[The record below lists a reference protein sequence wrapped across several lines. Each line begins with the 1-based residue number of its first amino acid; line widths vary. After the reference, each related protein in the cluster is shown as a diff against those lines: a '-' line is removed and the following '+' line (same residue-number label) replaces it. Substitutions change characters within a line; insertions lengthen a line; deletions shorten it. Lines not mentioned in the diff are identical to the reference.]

1 MKALKVGPIRKAR
14 TTGPYSYSEVRK
26 NLKTLKVGEGFAI
39 FDLSATYRP
48 LAQIRIHQLAKDQNI
63 KIQTKSIG
71 TRLEV
76 SRVSK

>member
-1 MKALKVGPIRKAR
+1 M
-14 TTGPYSYSEVRK
+14 
-26 NLKTLKVGEGFAI
+26 KTLKVGEGFAI